1 MESSKES
8 SKSDEENLDN
18 MNSNPSKEV
27 DQVNQINQI
36 NALLPEDQ
44 KNNPE
49 EEDGKIKLEKL
60 KTITETKIKSTV
72 SKRRGSNLV
81 RQLVSKAKNR
91 FCFDEFDLDLTYITP
106 KIIAMGKPS
115 TSIEGMYRN
124 KLEDVQEFF
133 NKRHPNHYKVYNL
146 CEENCYP
153 DNTFYAQGFYPF
165 QDHEAPPLDLIYPF
179 CEDAKKFLDE
189 SEENVVAVHCKAGK
203 GRTGTFISCLLL
215 YLNVFD
221 TAQQCLG
228 YYGMMRSEDGKGV
241 TIPSQIRYVYYFEKI
256 IKNKMKFPL
265 EYKTICL
272 MKIRMYTIPNIS
284 SVKSGCTPSFTVENN
299 GKCFKYWEFNK
310 KKESYDGSEAY
321 ADFQIGESGFNAT
334 GDVKITFYHIP
345 LLGSKE
351 KIFKLWF
358 NTNFVPDDGVLA
370 IKKDLIDKACKDK
383 NCKKFKQNF
392 KIEIHCIEY

>member
-18 MNSNPSKEV
+18 INSNPSKDV

-49 EEDGKIKLEKL
+49 EESGKITLEKL
-60 KTITETKIKSTV
+60 KTITETKVKATV

-153 DNTFYAQGFYPF
+153 DNSFYAQGFYPF

-189 SEENVVAVHCKAGK
+189 NEENVVSVHCKAGK

-299 GKCFKYWEFNK
+299 GKSFKYWEFNK
-310 KKESYDGSEAY
+310 KKESFDGSEAY